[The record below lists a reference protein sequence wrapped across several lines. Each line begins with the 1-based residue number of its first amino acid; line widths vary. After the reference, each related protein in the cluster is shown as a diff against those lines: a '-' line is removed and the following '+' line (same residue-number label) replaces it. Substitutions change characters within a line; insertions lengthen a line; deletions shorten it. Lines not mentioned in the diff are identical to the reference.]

1 MVEEYML
8 LANKLVAEKIISIE
22 KKEKKNYPLFT
33 EYTRIQKKV
42 K

>member
-8 LANKLVAEKIISIE
+8 LANKLVAEKLYQL
-22 KKEKKNYPLFT
+22 KKREKNYPFV
-33 EYTRIQKKV
+33 YRIREDQKKV

>member
-22 KKEKKNYPLFT
+22 KREKNYPFV
-33 EYTRIQKKV
+33 YRIHEDRKKV